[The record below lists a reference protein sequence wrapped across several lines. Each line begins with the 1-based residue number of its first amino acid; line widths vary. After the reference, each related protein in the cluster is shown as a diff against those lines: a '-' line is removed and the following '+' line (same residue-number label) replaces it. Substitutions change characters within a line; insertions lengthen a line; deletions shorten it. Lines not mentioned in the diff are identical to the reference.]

1 MASINKAILIGNV
14 GRAPE
19 HRVTP
24 NGTSMTT
31 ISLATSDRY
40 KDKQTGEMKEST
52 EWHRVVFWGKLAEI
66 ANQLIRS
73 GSQIYVEG
81 RITTQKYQ
89 KEGVDHFSTSITA
102 ESLQVLGKKPTE
114 SDDPPFT
121 PKPIITSTQK
131 GDEDDIP
138 FW

>member
-40 KDKQTGEMKEST
+40 KDKQTGDIKEST

-89 KEGVDHFSTSITA
+89 KEGVDHFSTSINA
-102 ESLQVLGKKPTE
+102 EMLQVLGKKPTDSE
-114 SDDPPFT
+114 YPPFT
-121 PKPIITSTQK
+121 PKPINPTTEEG
-131 GDEDDIP
+131 GDDDIP

>member
-1 MASINKAILIGNV
+1 MASINKVILIGNV

-24 NGTSMTT
+24 NGSTMTI

-40 KDKQTGEMKEST
+40 KDKQSGEMKEST

-89 KEGVDHFSTSITA
+89 KEGIDHFSTSITA
-102 ESLQVLGKKPTE
+102 ESLQVLGKKPAD
-114 SDDPPFT
+114 SDYPAFT
-121 PKPIITSTQK
+121 SKPDAPTTK
-131 GDEDDIP
+131 FDEDPDIP
-138 FW
+138 F